1 MSAPFEKEIFGL
13 NFLGGKGSS
22 IWWIWNTLF
31 LQVMVGR
38 GEGGGMPP
46 VPRDSD
52 VGCEIRLKWLVSNNE
67 CILVDLVRK

>member
-13 NFLGGKGSS
+13 HFLGGNGSS

-46 VPRDSD
+46 VPYL
-52 VGCEIRLKWLVSNNE
+52 GTQM
-67 CILVDLVRK
+67 